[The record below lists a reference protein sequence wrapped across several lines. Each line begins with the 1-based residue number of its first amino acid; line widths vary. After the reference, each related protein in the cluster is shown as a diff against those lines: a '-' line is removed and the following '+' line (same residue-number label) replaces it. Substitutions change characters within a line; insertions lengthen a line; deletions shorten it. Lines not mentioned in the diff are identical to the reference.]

1 MIRLSKI
8 VKEGEEPKRFSNE
21 VKKHFLEIVS
31 TYNKYQEM
39 MDRKSDITEVAETLG
54 GITDAARE
62 LAVNEADDWF
72 DAHTVKRNMNELTKL
87 GKSFDQVAIEAKNL
101 DQRLHGLYEDM
112 GHILSRYY
120 KIGEISEE
128 QMRERLGLRED
139 GKLQGGEKDPC
150 WKGYEMIGMK
160 PGKGGAQVPNCVP
173 KNESVNEA
181 LGNDKAML
189 ALVDM
194 LSNSMEHYASA
205 NEFVNITSKIPGFAN
220 YKSELKDVFAKYW
233 KVDARQ
239 RNDWNTK
246 EWLKWLKQW
255 PLEESKTN
263 CVDCGKVNEDYDGP
277 AVLKTGDKNALK
289 VGEKITINSGG
300 KKKEYK
306 VVKSNGNGDFVLHLV
321 ESVNEEVSDK
331 KVDAKLIANKM
342 RKNQSTKAFADK
354 VEKMGKVSHKDLEKM
369 LPDYVSG
376 GIITNLFKESIKEGK
391 LNEEAKP
398 ILKPGTK
405 VKLRGGKSG
414 KIVRFDGKTPGSP
427 FYIVDIGQYYSIEV
441 PAYELETESVK
452 EAAHGYKDSTA
463 SYIDKHKEEF
473 KAAEKMNKGNEQS
486 FYDSLSALEE
496 KLGHPKYMIFLSNAL
511 RGYKVDMYKD
521 PKIKNQQEAEEALFL
536 LSK

>member
-87 GKSFDQVAIEAKNL
+87 GKSFDQVAVEAKNL

-160 PGKGGAQVPNCVP
+160 PGKGGSQVPNCVP
-173 KNESVNEA
+173 KNESVIKEEVKDWDVVYNVFVKFLKANTKELEKRVLSKDEDATKKAIKSIISGLTNAQRSLKLESVNEA

-220 YKSELKDVFAKYW
+220 NKAELKDVFAKYY
-233 KVDARQ
+233 KVGARE

-246 EWLKWLKQW
+246 DWLKWLKQW
-255 PLEESKTN
+255 PLEEAI
-263 CVDCGKVNEDYDGP
+263 NE
-277 AVLKTGDKNALK
+277 KNPGLWANINAK
-289 VGEKITINSGG
+289 KARGEKSSPKNSQAYKDAVEAG
-300 KKKEYK
+300 KKI
-306 VVKSNGNGDFVLHLV
+306 N
-321 ESVNEEVSDK
+321 
-331 KVDAKLIANKM
+331 
-342 RKNQSTKAFADK
+342 
-354 VEKMGKVSHKDLEKM
+354 
-369 LPDYVSG
+369 
-376 GIITNLFKESIKEGK
+376 
-391 LNEEAKP
+391 
-398 ILKPGTK
+398 
-405 VKLRGGKSG
+405 
-414 KIVRFDGKTPGSP
+414 
-427 FYIVDIGQYYSIEV
+427 
-441 PAYELETESVK
+441 K
-452 EAAHGYKDSTA
+452 EAAYGYKDSTA

-496 KLGHPKYMIFLSNAL
+496 KIGHPKYMIFLSNAL

>member
-87 GKSFDQVAIEAKNL
+87 GKSFDQVAVEAKNL

-160 PGKGGAQVPNCVP
+160 PGKGGSQVPNCVP

-181 LGNDKAML
+181 IGNDKAML

-220 YKSELKDVFAKYW
+220 NKAELKDVFAKHY
-233 KVDARQ
+233 KVGARE

-246 EWLKWLKQW
+246 DWLKWLKQW

-263 CVDCGKVNEDYDGP
+263 CVECGKV
-277 AVLKTGDKNALK
+277 
-289 VGEKITINSGG
+289 
-300 KKKEYK
+300 
-306 VVKSNGNGDFVLHLV
+306 
-321 ESVNEEVSDK
+321 
-331 KVDAKLIANKM
+331 
-342 RKNQSTKAFADK
+342 
-354 VEKMGKVSHKDLEKM
+354 
-369 LPDYVSG
+369 
-376 GIITNLFKESIKEGK
+376 
-391 LNEEAKP
+391 NEEAKP

-414 KIVRFDGKTPGSP
+414 KIVRLDGKTPGSP

-441 PAYELETESVK
+441 PAHELETESVK

-486 FYDSLSALEE
+486 FYDSLSTLEE

>member
-160 PGKGGAQVPNCVP
+160 PGKGGSQVPNCVP

-181 LGNDKAML
+181 IGNDKAML

-220 YKSELKDVFAKYW
+220 YKSELKDVFAKYY
-233 KVDARQ
+233 KVGARE

-246 EWLKWLKQW
+246 DWLKWLKQW

-263 CVDCGKVNEDYDGP
+263 CVECGKV
-277 AVLKTGDKNALK
+277 
-289 VGEKITINSGG
+289 
-300 KKKEYK
+300 
-306 VVKSNGNGDFVLHLV
+306 
-321 ESVNEEVSDK
+321 
-331 KVDAKLIANKM
+331 
-342 RKNQSTKAFADK
+342 
-354 VEKMGKVSHKDLEKM
+354 
-369 LPDYVSG
+369 
-376 GIITNLFKESIKEGK
+376 
-391 LNEEAKP
+391 NEEAKP

-441 PAYELETESVK
+441 PAHELETESVK
-452 EAAHGYKDSTA
+452 EAAYGYKDSTA

>member
-87 GKSFDQVAIEAKNL
+87 GKAFDQVAVEAKNL

-128 QMRERLGLRED
+128 QMKERLGLRED
-139 GKLQGGEKDPC
+139 GKLQGGGKDPC

-160 PGKGGAQVPNCVP
+160 PGKGGSQVPNCVP
-173 KNESVNEA
+173 KNESVIKEEVKDWEVVYNVFVKFLKANTKELEKRVLSKDEDATKKAIKSIISGLTNAQRSLKLESVNEA
-181 LGNDKAML
+181 IGNDKAML

-205 NEFVNITSKIPGFAN
+205 NEFVNIAGKIPGFAN
-220 YKSELKDVFAKYW
+220 NKGELKDVFAKYY
-233 KVDARQ
+233 KVGARE

-246 EWLKWLKQW
+246 DWLKWLKQW

-263 CVDCGKVNEDYDGP
+263 CVECGKV
-277 AVLKTGDKNALK
+277 
-289 VGEKITINSGG
+289 
-300 KKKEYK
+300 
-306 VVKSNGNGDFVLHLV
+306 
-321 ESVNEEVSDK
+321 
-331 KVDAKLIANKM
+331 
-342 RKNQSTKAFADK
+342 
-354 VEKMGKVSHKDLEKM
+354 
-369 LPDYVSG
+369 
-376 GIITNLFKESIKEGK
+376 
-391 LNEEAKP
+391 NEEAKP

-441 PAYELETESVK
+441 PAHELETESVK
-452 EAAHGYKDSTA
+452 EAAYGYKDSTA
-463 SYIDKHKEEF
+463 SYINKHKEEF

-496 KLGHPKYMIFLSNAL
+496 KIGHPKYMIFLSNAL

>member
-87 GKSFDQVAIEAKNL
+87 GKSFDQVAVEAKNL

-160 PGKGGAQVPNCVP
+160 PGKGGSQVPNCVP
-173 KNESVNEA
+173 KNESVIKEEVKDWDVVYNVFVKFLKANTKELEKRVLSKDEDATKKAIKSIISGLTNAQRSLKLESVNEA

-220 YKSELKDVFAKYW
+220 NKAELKDVFAKYW
-233 KVDARQ
+233 KVGARE

-246 EWLKWLKQW
+246 DWLKWLKQW

-263 CVDCGKVNEDYDGP
+263 CVECGKV
-277 AVLKTGDKNALK
+277 
-289 VGEKITINSGG
+289 
-300 KKKEYK
+300 
-306 VVKSNGNGDFVLHLV
+306 
-321 ESVNEEVSDK
+321 
-331 KVDAKLIANKM
+331 
-342 RKNQSTKAFADK
+342 
-354 VEKMGKVSHKDLEKM
+354 
-369 LPDYVSG
+369 
-376 GIITNLFKESIKEGK
+376 
-391 LNEEAKP
+391 NEEAKP

-441 PAYELETESVK
+441 PAYELETES
-452 EAAHGYKDSTA
+452 
-463 SYIDKHKEEF
+463 
-473 KAAEKMNKGNEQS
+473 NK
-486 FYDSLSALEE
+486 
-496 KLGHPKYMIFLSNAL
+496 
-511 RGYKVDMYKD
+511 
-521 PKIKNQQEAEEALFL
+521 
-536 LSK
+536 

>member
-87 GKSFDQVAIEAKNL
+87 GKSFDQVAVEAKNL

-160 PGKGGAQVPNCVP
+160 PGKGGSQVPNCVP
-173 KNESVNEA
+173 KNESVIKEEVKDWDVVYNVFVKFLKANTKELEKRVLSKDEDATKKAIKSIISGLTNAQRSLKLESVNEA

-233 KVDARQ
+233 KVGARE

-246 EWLKWLKQW
+246 DWLKWLKQW

-263 CVDCGKVNEDYDGP
+263 CVECGKV
-277 AVLKTGDKNALK
+277 
-289 VGEKITINSGG
+289 
-300 KKKEYK
+300 
-306 VVKSNGNGDFVLHLV
+306 
-321 ESVNEEVSDK
+321 
-331 KVDAKLIANKM
+331 
-342 RKNQSTKAFADK
+342 
-354 VEKMGKVSHKDLEKM
+354 
-369 LPDYVSG
+369 
-376 GIITNLFKESIKEGK
+376 
-391 LNEEAKP
+391 NEEAKP

-441 PAYELETESVK
+441 PAHELETESVK

-486 FYDSLSALEE
+486 FYDSLSTLEE

>member
-87 GKSFDQVAIEAKNL
+87 GKSFDQVAVEAKNL

-160 PGKGGAQVPNCVP
+160 PGKGGSQVPNCVP

-181 LGNDKAML
+181 IGNDKAML

-220 YKSELKDVFAKYW
+220 YKSELKDVFTKYY
-233 KVDARQ
+233 KVGARE

-246 EWLKWLKQW
+246 DWLKWLKQW

-263 CVDCGKVNEDYDGP
+263 CVECGKV
-277 AVLKTGDKNALK
+277 
-289 VGEKITINSGG
+289 
-300 KKKEYK
+300 
-306 VVKSNGNGDFVLHLV
+306 
-321 ESVNEEVSDK
+321 
-331 KVDAKLIANKM
+331 
-342 RKNQSTKAFADK
+342 
-354 VEKMGKVSHKDLEKM
+354 
-369 LPDYVSG
+369 
-376 GIITNLFKESIKEGK
+376 
-391 LNEEAKP
+391 NEEAKP

-441 PAYELETESVK
+441 PAHELETESVK

-473 KAAEKMNKGNEQS
+473 KAAEKMNKGNEQG
-486 FYDSLSALEE
+486 FYDSLSTLEE

>member
-160 PGKGGAQVPNCVP
+160 PGKGGSQVPNCVP

-205 NEFVNITSKIPGFAN
+205 NEFVNIAGKIPGFAN
-220 YKSELKDVFAKYW
+220 NKGELKDVFAKYY
-233 KVDARQ
+233 KVGARE

-255 PLEESKTN
+255 PLEESVTEEKPGLWAN
-263 CVDCGKVNEDYDGP
+263 IRAKKARGEAP
-277 AVLKTGDKNALK
+277 AHKN
-289 VGEKITINSGG
+289 
-300 KKKEYK
+300 
-306 VVKSNGNGDFVLHLV
+306 
-321 ESVNEEVSDK
+321 SD
-331 KVDAKLIANKM
+331 A
-342 RKNQSTKAFADK
+342 
-354 VEKMGKVSHKDLEKM
+354 HKDA
-369 LPDYVSG
+369 VAA
-376 GIITNLFKESIKEGK
+376 GK
-391 LNEEAKP
+391 QIN
-398 ILKPGTK
+398 
-405 VKLRGGKSG
+405 
-414 KIVRFDGKTPGSP
+414 
-427 FYIVDIGQYYSIEV
+427 
-441 PAYELETESVK
+441 K

-486 FYDSLSALEE
+486 FYDSLSTLEE

>member
-160 PGKGGAQVPNCVP
+160 PGKGGSQVPNCVP

-220 YKSELKDVFAKYW
+220 YKSELKDVFAKYY

-263 CVDCGKVNEDYDGP
+263 CVDCGKVNEEKPGLWANIRAKKARGEAP
-277 AVLKTGDKNALK
+277 AHKNSDAYK
-289 VGEKITINSGG
+289 DAVAAG
-300 KKKEYK
+300 KKI
-306 VVKSNGNGDFVLHLV
+306 N
-321 ESVNEEVSDK
+321 
-331 KVDAKLIANKM
+331 
-342 RKNQSTKAFADK
+342 
-354 VEKMGKVSHKDLEKM
+354 
-369 LPDYVSG
+369 
-376 GIITNLFKESIKEGK
+376 
-391 LNEEAKP
+391 
-398 ILKPGTK
+398 
-405 VKLRGGKSG
+405 
-414 KIVRFDGKTPGSP
+414 
-427 FYIVDIGQYYSIEV
+427 
-441 PAYELETESVK
+441 K
-452 EAAHGYKDSTA
+452 EAAYGYKDSTA

-486 FYDSLSALEE
+486 FYDSLSTLEE

>member
-39 MDRKSDITEVAETLG
+39 MDRKSDITEIAETLG

-87 GKSFDQVAIEAKNL
+87 GKSFDQVAVEAKNL

-120 KIGEISEE
+120 KMGEITED
-128 QMRERLGLRED
+128 QMKERLGLRED

-181 LGNDKAML
+181 IGNDKAML

-220 YKSELKDVFAKYW
+220 NKGELKDVFAKYY
-233 KVDARQ
+233 KVGARE

-246 EWLKWLKQW
+246 DWLKWLKQW
-255 PLEESKTN
+255 PLEESKG
-263 CVDCGKVNEDYDGP
+263 CGCNSITEGKYD
-277 AVLKTGDKNALK
+277 
-289 VGEKITINSGG
+289 
-300 KKKEYK
+300 
-306 VVKSNGNGDFVLHLV
+306 
-321 ESVNEEVSDK
+321 SD
-331 KVDAKLIANKM
+331 L
-342 RKNQSTKAFADK
+342 DK
-354 VEKMGKVSHKDLEKM
+354 VETAVKNATSFMNVGAELKKAGIKYDFSTSMMPMYRIKITGNTIAIVNKKYAADAERTVNDIAIGLLENKKF
-369 LPDYVSG
+369 
-376 GIITNLFKESIKEGK
+376 N
-391 LNEEAKP
+391 
-398 ILKPGTK
+398 
-405 VKLRGGKSG
+405 KSL
-414 KIVRFDGKTPGSP
+414 T
-427 FYIVDIGQYYSIEV
+427 
-441 PAYELETESVK
+441 
-452 EAAHGYKDSTA
+452 EAAYGYKDSTA

-473 KAAEKMNKGNEQS
+473 KVAEKMNKGNEQS

>member
-87 GKSFDQVAIEAKNL
+87 GKSFDQVAVEAKNL

-128 QMRERLGLRED
+128 QMKERLGLRED

-160 PGKGGAQVPNCVP
+160 PGKGGSQVPNCVP
-173 KNESVNEA
+173 KNESVIKENILKEDLDALGLLIPALGALIGGGLAQLYPYFTGSPNIYSNIKDWWNSKKDNSEMNKIANRIKNDPDVQEFLKKKNKSGWKEMLKKKLTGSELNYLNKIYRSRFNNESVNEA
-181 LGNDKAML
+181 IGNDKAML

-220 YKSELKDVFAKYW
+220 YKSELKDVFAKYY

-263 CVDCGKVNEDYDGP
+263 CVDCGKVNE
-277 AVLKTGDKNALK
+277 A
-289 VGEKITINSGG
+289 
-300 KKKEYK
+300 
-306 VVKSNGNGDFVLHLV
+306 
-321 ESVNEEVSDK
+321 
-331 KVDAKLIANKM
+331 
-342 RKNQSTKAFADK
+342 
-354 VEKMGKVSHKDLEKM
+354 
-369 LPDYVSG
+369 
-376 GIITNLFKESIKEGK
+376 
-391 LNEEAKP
+391 
-398 ILKPGTK
+398 
-405 VKLRGGKSG
+405 
-414 KIVRFDGKTPGSP
+414 
-427 FYIVDIGQYYSIEV
+427 QY
-441 PAYELETESVK
+441 
-452 EAAHGYKDSTA
+452 GYKDSTA

-486 FYDSLSALEE
+486 FYDSLSTLEE